1 MTDDELLRY
10 SRQIL
15 LPDFDIAGQERLRWS
30 RALIVGLG
38 GLGSPVAMYLAV
50 AGVGRLTLVDFDRVD
65 LSNLQR
71 QIVHRTADIGRLKV
85 ESARDTLLA
94 LNPSVAVMTLPQA
107 LDEAELREQV
117 RQADVVV
124 DACDNLPA
132 RLAINTACVRA
143 GVPLVTGAA
152 IRLEGQVLV
161 WRPGGEGAC
170 YRCLYRDA
178 DVAPETCA
186 QTGVLAPVVGI
197 DLGRVD
203 PETLDSI
210 DMAQDLLDLGPAFDL
225 QQNLATGTHEGQR
238 LTGATRRDRAHNVDA
253 RNNGSVVIR
262 RPADEAKHG
271 AGTEEDD
278 AAAAVED
285 LRSGLLAEPDPELDP
300 LLHPGQF
307 HARQRAA
314 ETGVERSVSG
324 HAGDHKA
331 GH

>member
-30 RALIVGLG
+30 RTLIVGLG
-38 GLGSPVAMYLAV
+38 GLGSPVAMYLAA
-50 AGVGRLTLVDFDRVD
+50 AGVGRLTLVDFDTVD

-94 LNPSVAVMTLPQA
+94 LNPSVAVTTLPQA
-107 LDEAELREQV
+107 LDEVELLEQV
-117 RQADVVV
+117 RRADVVV

-132 RLAINTACVRA
+132 RLAINAACVRA

-161 WRPGGEGAC
+161 WRPGEEGAC

-197 DLGRVD
+197 VGSIQALEAIKVLTDFG
-203 PETLDSI
+203 ETL
-210 DMAQDLLDLGPAFDL
+210 AGRLLLLDAKRMEWRTLKV
-225 QQNLATGTHEGQR
+225 
-238 LTGATRRDRAHNVDA
+238 RRD
-253 RNNGSVVIR
+253 
-262 RPADEAKHG
+262 PACPVCGG
-271 AGTEEDD
+271 A
-278 AAAAVED
+278 
-285 LRSGLLAEPDPELDP
+285 P
-300 LLHPGQF
+300 
-307 HARQRAA
+307 
-314 ETGVERSVSG
+314 
-324 HAGDHKA
+324 
-331 GH
+331 